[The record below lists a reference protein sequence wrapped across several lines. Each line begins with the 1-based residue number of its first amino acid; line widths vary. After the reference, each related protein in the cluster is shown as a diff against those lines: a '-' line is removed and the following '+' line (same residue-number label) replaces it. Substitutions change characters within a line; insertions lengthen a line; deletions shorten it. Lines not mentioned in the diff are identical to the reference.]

1 VTTFGKAAHS
11 EKWAARSGA
20 HFSIDTVAPLYY
32 CTSTVNGTASIGLR
46 IDAGDAVPIWKQ
58 IEDGIRRL
66 VAKGA
71 LAAGAPVPSVRTLA
85 SELIVNPATVAKAYQ
100 RLADGGVLVVRRG
113 EGTYV
118 AATPPAMARGERAA
132 LVREAAQRYAGVV
145 MTLGVAPAE
154 AVDEVRKVL
163 AEYERASAGGKR

>member
-1 VTTFGKAAHS
+1 M
-11 EKWAARSGA
+11 
-20 HFSIDTVAPLYY
+20 YY
-32 CTSTVNGTASIGLR
+32 CTSTVSVTASIGLR

-66 VAKGA
+66 VAQGA
-71 LAAGAPVPSVRTLA
+71 LPPGTPVPSVRGLA

-100 RLADGGVLVVRRG
+100 RLADAGVLVVRRG

-118 AATPPAMARGERAA
+118 ADAPPEMARGERAA
-132 LVREAAQRYAGVV
+132 LVREAAQRYAAAVT
-145 MTLGVAPAE
+145 MLGATPDE

-163 AEYERASAGGKR
+163 AEYVRASAGGRK